1 MAWHAQSSSMAITCR
16 EGERLNNTK
25 TVGLCNEIQNP
36 ICFHKQRPDVPYS
49 CRGHIF
55 NYSSYKVVSR
65 RKQVRIFTF
74 STFLTTLSAF
84 RAANPPI
91 ETWSSVPALVERES
105 TLAGWQRVLFS
116 DTEVKVQKSYF
127 CWTFLLLLISIFT
140 QRCGCAVCYHKTR
153 V

>member
-1 MAWHAQSSSMAITCR
+1 MAITCR

-25 TVGLCNEIQNP
+25 TVGLCNGIQNP

-49 CRGHIF
+49 CSGHIF

-65 RKQVRIFTF
+65 RKQVRMFTF

-127 CWTFLLLLISIFT
+127 CWIFILAYFNIHPKMR
-140 QRCGCAVCYHKTR
+140 QCSVLS
-153 V
+153 

>member
-1 MAWHAQSSSMAITCR
+1 MAITCR
-16 EGERLNNTK
+16 EGERLTNTK
-25 TVGLCNEIQNP
+25 TVGLCNGIQNP

-49 CRGHIF
+49 CSGHIF

-127 CWTFLLLLISIFT
+127 CWILLLACFNIHPKMRLCS
-140 QRCGCAVCYHKTR
+140 VLS
-153 V
+153 

>member
-1 MAWHAQSSSMAITCR
+1 MAITCR
-16 EGERLNNTK
+16 EGERLYNTK
-25 TVGLCNEIQNP
+25 TVGLCNGIQNP

-49 CRGHIF
+49 CSGHIF

-65 RKQVRIFTF
+65 GKQVRMITF

-127 CWTFLLLLISIFT
+127 CWIFLLAYFSIHPKM
-140 QRCGCAVCYHKTR
+140 RLCSVLS
-153 V
+153 

>member
-1 MAWHAQSSSMAITCR
+1 MAITCR

-25 TVGLCNEIQNP
+25 TVGLCNGIQNP

-49 CRGHIF
+49 CSGHIF

-65 RKQVRIFTF
+65 GKQVRMITF

-127 CWTFLLLLISIFT
+127 CWILLLACFNIHPKMRQCSVLS
-140 QRCGCAVCYHKTR
+140 
-153 V
+153 

>member
-1 MAWHAQSSSMAITCR
+1 MAITCR

-25 TVGLCNEIQNP
+25 TVGLCNGIQNP

-49 CRGHIF
+49 CSGHIF

-65 RKQVRIFTF
+65 GKQVRMITF

-127 CWTFLLLLISIFT
+127 CWIFLLAYLNIHPKMRQCSVLS
-140 QRCGCAVCYHKTR
+140 
-153 V
+153 